1 MLSMLDL
8 EHLLQ
13 SQQVATG
20 SPAGLSGSLT
30 WSQGYDV
37 QRWGKV
43 VNSYFITRLIQHPE
57 KFYSFIW

>member
-13 SQQVATG
+13 SQQVAAG
-20 SPAGLSGSLT
+20 SPAGPSGSLT

-37 QRWGKV
+37 
-43 VNSYFITRLIQHPE
+43 
-57 KFYSFIW
+57 